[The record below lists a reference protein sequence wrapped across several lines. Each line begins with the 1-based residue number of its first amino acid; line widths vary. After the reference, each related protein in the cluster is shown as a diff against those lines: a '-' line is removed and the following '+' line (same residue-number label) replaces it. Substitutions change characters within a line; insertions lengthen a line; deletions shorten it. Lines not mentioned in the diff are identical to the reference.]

1 MRLMEPVR
9 WLTPT
14 EDRAWRGYRRMWR
27 QLDAR
32 LERDL
37 AGSGLSG
44 ADYAVLSNLTES
56 DDDRWRARQ
65 LAERLQ
71 WSSSRLSHQVTRMA
85 QRGLVMRLPHPADG
99 RGAVIA
105 LTAKGRQAIE
115 SAAPGHV
122 TAVRRHFIDLL
133 SPAQL
138 EALDDISQT
147 IIDHLNPVDG
157 AALAPPR

>member
-1 MRLMEPVR
+1 MNAER

-14 EDRAWRGYRRMWR
+14 EDRVWRGYRRMWR

-56 DDDRWRARQ
+56 DEGRWRARQ

-85 QRGLVMRLPHPADG
+85 RRGLVTRLPHPADG

-105 LTAKGRQAIE
+105 LTAKGRRAIE
-115 SAAPGHV
+115 AAAPGHV
-122 TAVRRHFIDLL
+122 AAVRRHFIDLL
-133 SPAQL
+133 SPTQL
-138 EALDDISQT
+138 QALDGISQT
-147 IIDHLNPVDG
+147 IIDHLDPVD
-157 AALAPPR
+157 ALAPAPPR